1 MYGTMKQQEKKAK
14 YEEKRRADP
23 SHETKQLCVHKKG
36 TRENMGQECNRP
48 MGNRQKDEETGV
60 TWTRNRY
67 RDMYNGRARPNR
79 VEGTQGIVEKKQ

>member
-1 MYGTMKQQEKKAK
+1 MRTQKE
-14 YEEKRRADP
+14 D
-23 SHETKQLCVHKKG
+23 TKEHGARDSRK
-36 TRENMGQECNRP
+36 
-48 MGNRQKDEETGV
+48 MGNRQEDEETGV